1 MLKRST
7 KSILRAAG
15 CSYVMLLVIV
25 AFSGV
30 ISAQS
35 QDPANPTPITSNTVE
50 GQAGAEGAT
59 YYYSYKAPKG
69 SVTITLKGLTNYY
82 ATIFDLELRDAS
94 GKSLGKIYFSAEDT
108 AKSEAKTFSFA
119 SAQTVT
125 LIVTLLKD
133 KTLKWQKYTITLSA
147 AKAGQK
153 TGSATNVGSS
163 STDKRIPQTPSN
175 KKPNPEPVAQAPL
188 PDLVIG
194 EVKVTADKV
203 MVTVRNKC
211 AGKASASRLRM
222 QVFESATKE
231 VAVGPVPEI
240 DVPPVAGNASTV
252 VTFPLDPPVKSFIG
266 RYIRLDIDLFDKI
279 KETVE
284 TNNWWETGAAPFP
297 DPVNSCNPPK

>member
-1 MLKRST
+1 MLRRNT
-7 KSILRAAG
+7 KSILRAASW
-15 CSYVMLLVIV
+15 SYLILFIL
-25 AFSGV
+25 AALCGPTR
-30 ISAQS
+30 AQS

-50 GQAGAEGAT
+50 GQAGPEGAT

-82 ATIFDLELRDAS
+82 STIFDLELRDAS
-94 GKSLGKIYFSAEDT
+94 GKSLGKIYFAAEDT

-133 KTLKWQKYTITLSA
+133 KTLKWQKYSITFSA
-147 AKAGQK
+147 AKPGQK

-163 STDKRIPQTPSN
+163 PTDKRIPQIPSN
-175 KKPNPEPVAQAPL
+175 KKPDPDPVAQLAL

-194 EVKVTADKV
+194 EVKVTTDRV
-203 MVTVRNKC
+203 MVTIRNKC
-211 AGKASASRLRM
+211 AGKAGASRLRM
-222 QVFESATKE
+222 RIFKGAVKE
-231 VAVGPVPEI
+231 TAADFTPEI
-240 DVPPVAGNASTV
+240 DVPAVAGNASTV
-252 VTFPLDPPVKSFIG
+252 VTFTLAGSVKSFIG
-266 RYIRLDIDLFDKI
+266 RYLRLDVDLFDKI

-297 DPVNSCNPPK
+297 DPVNSCDPPK